1 MLSRGARRDRA
12 RARRTLALRWLVVV
26 WALVLC
32 ALSSGAAGA
41 AELEEANPDLA
52 AQLHLKILSYDRN
65 LQPRSHGKLMLGI
78 LFRPDREESERARGL
93 MQAAF
98 FGRVGRA
105 SVQGMTLSVTSIA
118 CGDLKTLQKRLQ
130 DAGVT
135 LLYLTPGLED
145 LAGAIH
151 AIAQNLQAPTLS
163 GQRSLID
170 AGAAIAVITKDDKPG
185 IVVNLPAAKALGMD
199 LDTLLLR
206 LAEVKR

>member
-1 MLSRGARRDRA
+1 MLSQGASRERV
-12 RARRTLALRWLVVV
+12 RARRPLALRWLVVV
-26 WALVLC
+26 LMLVVC
-32 ALSSGAAGA
+32 GVSVRAT
-41 AELEEANPDLA
+41 ELEEANPDLA
-52 AQLHLKILSYDRN
+52 AQLHLKVLSYDRN
-65 LQPRSHGKLMLGI
+65 LQARSRGKLMLGI
-78 LFRPDREESERARGL
+78 LYRPEREESERARGL
-93 MQAAF
+93 MQTAF
-98 FGRVGRA
+98 FERA
-105 SVQGMTLSVTSIA
+105 SRANVQGLALSVTSIA

-151 AIAQNLQAPTLS
+151 PIAQAIKAPTLS
-163 GQRSLID
+163 GRRSLVD
-170 AGAAIAVITKDDKPG
+170 AGAAIAVITRDDKPG

>member
-1 MLSRGARRDRA
+1 MLKQGASRDRA
-12 RARRTLALRWLVVV
+12 RARRPLALRWLVVMLM
-26 WALVLC
+26 LVVC
-32 ALSSGAAGA
+32 GVSVRAT
-41 AELEEANPDLA
+41 ELEEANPDLA
-52 AQLHLKILSYDRN
+52 AQLHLKVLSYDRN
-65 LQPRSHGKLMLGI
+65 LQARSRGKLMLGI
-78 LFRPDREESERARGL
+78 LYRPEREESERARGL
-93 MQAAF
+93 MQTAF
-98 FGRVGRA
+98 FERA
-105 SVQGMTLSVTSIA
+105 SRANVQGLALSVTSIA

-151 AIAQNLQAPTLS
+151 PIAQAIKAPTLS
-163 GQRSLID
+163 GRRSLVD
-170 AGAAIAVITKDDKPG
+170 AGAAIAVITRDDKPG

>member
-1 MLSRGARRDRA
+1 MLKQGARRDRA
-12 RARRTLALRWLVVV
+12 RARQPLALRWLVVV
-26 WALVLC
+26 LTLVVC
-32 ALSSGAAGA
+32 GVSVRAT
-41 AELEEANPDLA
+41 ELEEANPDLA
-52 AQLHLKILSYDRN
+52 AQLHLKVLSYDRN
-65 LQPRSHGKLMLGI
+65 LQVRSRGKLMLGI
-78 LFRPDREESERARGL
+78 LYRPDREESERARGL
-93 MQAAF
+93 MQTAF
-98 FGRVGRA
+98 FERASRA

-151 AIAQNLQAPTLS
+151 PIAQAIKAPTLS
-163 GQRSLID
+163 GRRSLID